1 VRTTL
6 SGFSFRPDRRNIGA
20 MKPISRLPGKTTD
33 ITARRVLVIAPHA
46 DDDVLGCG
54 GLLAR
59 LAANGAEIHVLFLTD
74 SSGGDEVTEHQ
85 QAYAERRHHEA
96 RAALELLGIRDIEH
110 LDLPDGRLDQFM
122 SLAAGAIEHE
132 LLNLRPDLLLAV
144 SPLEVTS
151 DHQAAFAALHRTLSG
166 LRGGTPLD
174 EAVADLRI
182 LLYEVNHPGY
192 PDVLVDVSAE
202 IQSLTEAIKQHS
214 SQLDLHNYLKAAIG
228 IRRYRTL
235 SLPTSV
241 TAAEGFRE
249 LRAADFV
256 THSVAGMI
264 RVLGGCPAVH
274 ERAEGTRISVVVRT
288 KDRPELLRQ
297 ALASLAAGSY
307 RNVQVVLVND
317 GGDAPELPTDY
328 PFEVA
333 RVDLPEN
340 RGRAAAANAGIAAAT
355 GDHIAFLDD
364 DDLAEPEH
372 LTTLA
377 GLASAEDAR
386 VVYTDAAVGIYEID
400 AEEGWRQV
408 ERRIPYSR
416 DFDPEL
422 LLFDNYIPFNT
433 LLIERSL
440 FDQAGPF
447 DPELPFFEDWDLLI
461 RLSRLVPFHHLAQ
474 VTCEYRHFRGGG
486 RHIFGE
492 RPSTDRPDFLAVK
505 GRVIGR
511 YRHLHTP
518 ELLARVV
525 AGLRDEAVAR
535 SEELA
540 ARSAEALTLRRSQ
553 AALEEAFHRV
563 NGERDS
569 IRMERDAAVAE
580 RDRLREEVER
590 CSRQA
595 SLFDV
600 RLRQLFGDEAL
611 LRGTIG
617 ETEEHL
623 ARTYREIDRL
633 NALIR
638 EMEGTKAWRLHRF
651 LERLRGR
658 G

>member
-1 VRTTL
+1 
-6 SGFSFRPDRRNIGA
+6 

-33 ITARRVLVIAPHA
+33 VVAHKVLVIAPHA

-54 GLLAR
+54 GLLAK
-59 LAANGAEIHVLFLTD
+59 LAARGAAIHVLFLTD
-74 SSGGDEVTEHQ
+74 SSGGTEVTEHQ
-85 QAYAERRHHEA
+85 QEYAERRRHEA
-96 RAALELLGIRDIEH
+96 RAALELLGITSIEY

-122 SLAAGAIEHE
+122 SLASGAIERTLIE
-132 LLNLRPDLLLAV
+132 VKPDLLLSV
-144 SPLEVTS
+144 SPLEVTG
-151 DHQAAFAALHRTLSG
+151 DHQAAFAAVHRTLSG
-166 LRGGTPLD
+166 LRGGGELD
-174 EAVADLRI
+174 AAVADLRI
-182 LLYEVNHPGY
+182 LLYEINHPGY
-192 PDVLVDVSAE
+192 PDVLVDVSSE
-202 IQSLTEAIKQHS
+202 IQALSEAIKKHS

-235 SLPTSV
+235 SLPTGV

-249 LRAADFV
+249 LRPADFV

-264 RVLGGCPAVH
+264 RALGGCPAVH
-274 ERAEGTRISVVVRT
+274 ERAEGPRISVVVRT

-307 RNVQVVLVND
+307 RNVQIVLVND
-317 GGDAPELPTDY
+317 GGATPERPAGF
-328 PFEVA
+328 PFELTL
-333 RVDLPEN
+333 VDLPDN
-340 RGRAAAANAGIAAAT
+340 RGRAAAANAGIEAAT
-355 GDHIAFLDD
+355 GDYVAFLDD
-364 DDLAEPEH
+364 DDLADSEH

-400 AEEGWRQV
+400 AGEGWRQV
-408 ERRIPYSR
+408 ERRLPYSR

-433 LLIERSL
+433 LLIERTL
-440 FDQAGPF
+440 LEKAGPF

-461 RLSRLVPFHHLAQ
+461 RLSRLAPFHHLAQ

-486 RHIFGE
+486 LHIFGE
-492 RPSTDRPDFLAVK
+492 RPSTDRPGFLATK

-511 YRHLHTP
+511 YRELHTP

-525 AGLRDEAVAR
+525 ARLRDEAVAKG
-535 SEELA
+535 EESA
-540 ARSAEALTLRRSQ
+540 GRAAEAAELRRTLAS
-553 AALEEAFHRV
+553 LEEAYHRV

-569 IRMERDAAVAE
+569 MRMERDAAVAE
-580 RDRLREEVER
+580 RERLRDEVER
-590 CSRQA
+590 CSRQLA
-595 SLFDV
+595 ILDG
-600 RLRQLFGDEAL
+600 RMRQLFGDEAM
-611 LRGTIG
+611 LRGAMG

-623 ARTYREIDRL
+623 ARTYKEIDRL

-651 LERLRGR
+651 MEGLRGR
-658 G
+658 SRG

>member
-1 VRTTL
+1 
-6 SGFSFRPDRRNIGA
+6 

-33 ITARRVLVIAPHA
+33 IVAQKVLVIAPHA

-54 GLLAR
+54 GLLAK
-59 LAANGAEIHVLFLTD
+59 LAARGAAIHVLFLTD

-85 QAYAERRHHEA
+85 QQYAERRQHEA
-96 RAALELLGIRDIEH
+96 RAALELLGITNIEH

-122 SLAAGAIEHE
+122 NLAAGAIERE
-132 LLNLRPDLLLAV
+132 LLDVRPDLLLAV

-151 DHQAAFAALHRTLSG
+151 DHQSAFSALHRTLSG

-174 EAVADLRI
+174 EAVADLKI
-182 LLYEVNHPGY
+182 LLYEINHPGY

-202 IQSLTEAIKQHS
+202 IQALSEAIKKHS

-249 LRAADFV
+249 LRAADFA

-264 RVLGGCPAVH
+264 RLLGGCPAIH
-274 ERAEGTRISVVVRT
+274 ERAEGARISVVVRT

-317 GGDAPELPTDY
+317 GGETPELPSDY
-328 PFEVA
+328 PFELTLVE
-333 RVDLPEN
+333 LPTN
-340 RGRAAAANAGIAAAT
+340 QGRAAAANAGVEAAN
-355 GDHIAFLDD
+355 GDHVAFLDD

-400 AEEGWRQV
+400 PDEGWRQV
-408 ERRIPYSR
+408 ERRLPYSR

-440 FDQAGPF
+440 FEQAGPF

-461 RLSRLVPFHHLAQ
+461 RLSRIVPFHHLAQ

-486 RHIFGE
+486 LHIFGE
-492 RPSTDRPDFLAVK
+492 RPSVDRPGFLATK
-505 GRVIGR
+505 GQVIGR
-511 YRHLHTP
+511 YRDLHTP

-525 AGLRDEAVAR
+525 ARLRDEAVAR
-535 SEELA
+535 GEESA
-540 ARSAEALTLRRSQ
+540 GRAAEAAALRRSQ
-553 AALEEAFHRV
+553 AALEESYHRI

-569 IRMERDAAVAE
+569 MRMERDAAVAE
-580 RDRLREEVER
+580 RDRLRDEVER
-590 CSRQA
+590 GQRQA
-595 SLFDV
+595 AIFDT
-600 RLRQLFGDEAL
+600 RLRQLFGEEAM
-611 LRGTIG
+611 LRGAIG

-623 ARTYREIDRL
+623 ARTYREIDHL
-633 NALIR
+633 NALIH

-658 G
+658 ES

>member
-1 VRTTL
+1 
-6 SGFSFRPDRRNIGA
+6 

-33 ITARRVLVIAPHA
+33 VVAQKALVIAPHA

-54 GLLAR
+54 GLLAK
-59 LAANGAEIHVLFLTD
+59 LAARGAAIHVLFLTD
-74 SSGGDEVTEHQ
+74 SAGGNEVTEHQ
-85 QAYAERRHHEA
+85 QQYAERRRHEA
-96 RAALELLGIRDIEH
+96 RAALELLGISSIEH

-122 SLAAGAIEHE
+122 GLASGAIERTLIE
-132 LLNLRPDLLLAV
+132 VRPELLLAV

-166 LRGGTPLD
+166 LRGGGELD
-174 EAVADLRI
+174 AAVAELKI
-182 LLYEVNHPGY
+182 LLYEINHPGY

-202 IQSLTEAIKQHS
+202 IQALTEAIKKHS

-249 LRAADFV
+249 LRPADFV

-264 RVLGGCPAVH
+264 RALGGCPAVH
-274 ERAEGTRISVVVRT
+274 ERAEGPRISVIVRT

-297 ALASLAAGSY
+297 ALGSLAAGSY

-317 GGDAPELPTDY
+317 GGETPELPAGY
-328 PFEVA
+328 PFELTL
-333 RVDLPEN
+333 VDLPAN
-340 RGRAAAANAGIAAAT
+340 RGRAAAANAGVEAAT
-355 GDHIAFLDD
+355 GDHVAFLDD

-372 LTTLA
+372 LSTLA

-400 AEEGWRQV
+400 PDEGWRQV
-408 ERRIPYSR
+408 ERRLPYSR
-416 DFDPEL
+416 DFDPAL

-440 FDQAGPF
+440 LEQAGPF

-461 RLSRLVPFHHLAQ
+461 RLSRLAPFHHLAQ

-486 RHIFGE
+486 LHIFGE
-492 RPSTDRPDFLAVK
+492 RPSVDRPDFLAAK

-511 YRHLHTP
+511 YRELHTP
-518 ELLARVV
+518 ELIARVV
-525 AGLRDEAVAR
+525 ARLRDEAVAWG
-535 SEELA
+535 EESATRA
-540 ARSAEALTLRRSQ
+540 AEGIVLRRSL
-553 AALEEAFHRV
+553 AAAEEAFHLV

-569 IRMERDAAVAE
+569 IRMERDGAAAE
-580 RDRLREEVER
+580 RDRLRDEVER
-590 CSRQA
+590 CQRQA
-595 SLFDV
+595 ALFDA

-611 LRGTIG
+611 LRGTVG

-623 ARTYREIDRL
+623 TRTYREIDRL

-651 LERLRGR
+651 VERLRGK
-658 G
+658 GQVTGQG

>member
-1 VRTTL
+1 
-6 SGFSFRPDRRNIGA
+6 

-33 ITARRVLVIAPHA
+33 IVAQRVLVITPHA

-54 GLLAR
+54 GLLAK
-59 LAANGAEIHVLFLTD
+59 LAGQGAEIHVLFLTD
-74 SSGGDEVTEHQ
+74 SSGGEEVTEHQ
-85 QAYAERRHHEA
+85 QEYAERRRHEA
-96 RAALELLGIRDIEH
+96 RAALELLGITNIEH

-122 SLAAGAIEHE
+122 NLAAGAIERE
-132 LLNLRPDLLLAV
+132 LLDVRPDLLLAV

-166 LRGGTPLD
+166 LRGGSQLD

-182 LLYEVNHPGY
+182 LLYEINHPGY

-202 IQSLTEAIKQHS
+202 IQALSEAIKKHS

-249 LRAADFV
+249 LRAADFA

-264 RVLGGCPAVH
+264 RLLGGCPAIH
-274 ERAEGTRISVVVRT
+274 ERSEGTRISVVVRT

-317 GGDAPELPTDY
+317 GGETPELPSDY
-328 PFEVA
+328 PFELTL
-333 RVDLPEN
+333 VDLPTN
-340 RGRAAAANAGIAAAT
+340 HGRAAAANAGVEAAN
-355 GDHIAFLDD
+355 GDHVAFLDD

-386 VVYTDAAVGIYEID
+386 VVYTDAAVGIYEI
-400 AEEGWRQV
+400 
-408 ERRIPYSR
+408 ERRLPYSR

-433 LLIERSL
+433 LLIERAL
-440 FDQAGPF
+440 FKQVGPF
-447 DPELPFFEDWDLLI
+447 DAELAFFEDWDLLI

-492 RPSTDRPDFLAVK
+492 RPSTDRPDFLATK

-511 YRHLHTP
+511 HRDLHTP

-525 AGLRDEAVAR
+525 ARLRDEAVAKG
-535 SEELA
+535 EESA
-540 ARSAEALTLRRSQ
+540 GRAAEAAALRRSQ
-553 AALEEAFHRV
+553 AALEKTYHRI

-580 RDRLREEVER
+580 RDRLREEIER
-590 CSRQA
+590 GQRQA
-595 SLFDV
+595 AIFDN
-600 RLRQLFGDEAL
+600 RLRQLFGEEAM
-611 LRGTIG
+611 LRGAIG

-633 NALIR
+633 NALIH
-638 EMEGTKAWRLHRF
+638 EMEGTKAWRLHRWVD
-651 LERLRGR
+651 RLRGR
-658 G
+658 NS

>member
-1 VRTTL
+1 
-6 SGFSFRPDRRNIGA
+6 
-20 MKPISRLPGKTTD
+20 MKPISRLPGKTTN
-33 ITARRVLVIAPHA
+33 IVARKVLVIAPHA

-54 GLLAR
+54 GLLAK
-59 LAANGAEIHVLFLTD
+59 LAAGGAEIHVLFLTD

-85 QAYAERRHHEA
+85 QAYAERRRHEA
-96 RAALELLGIRDIEH
+96 RAALELLGITDIEH

-122 SLAAGAIEHE
+122 NLAAGAIERE
-132 LLNLRPDLLLAV
+132 LLDVRPDLLLAV

-151 DHQAAFAALHRTLSG
+151 DHQCAFAALHRTLTG
-166 LRGGTPLD
+166 LRGGAPLD

-182 LLYEVNHPGY
+182 LLYEINHPGY

-202 IQSLTEAIKQHS
+202 IQALTEAIKKHA

-249 LRAADFV
+249 LRAADFA

-264 RVLGGCPAVH
+264 RLLGGCPAIH
-274 ERAEGTRISVVVRT
+274 ECPEGTRISVVVRT
-288 KDRPELLRQ
+288 KDRPQLLRQ

-317 GGDAPELPTDY
+317 GGETPQLPAGY
-328 PFEVA
+328 PFELTL
-333 RVDLPEN
+333 VDLAAN
-340 RGRAAAANAGIAAAT
+340 QGRAAAANAGVEAAN
-355 GDHIAFLDD
+355 GDHVAFLDD

-372 LTTLA
+372 LATLA

-400 AEEGWRQV
+400 ADEGWRQV
-408 ERRIPYSR
+408 ERRLPYSR

-433 LLIERSL
+433 LLIDRSL
-440 FDQAGPF
+440 FREVGPF
-447 DPELPFFEDWDLLI
+447 DPELPFFEDWDMLI
-461 RLSRLVPFHHLAQ
+461 RLSRIVPFHHLAR

-492 RPSTDRPDFLAVK
+492 RPSTDRPDFLDVK
-505 GRVIGR
+505 GQVIGR
-511 YRHLHTP
+511 YRDLQTP
-518 ELLARVV
+518 ELLARVI
-525 AGLRDEAVAR
+525 ARMRDEAVAR
-535 SEELA
+535 GEESA
-540 ARSAEALTLRRSQ
+540 GRAAEAAALRRSL
-553 AALEEAFHRV
+553 AALEEAYHRV

-569 IRMERDAAVAE
+569 IRVDRDATAAE

-590 CSRQA
+590 GQRQA
-595 SLFDV
+595 AIFDA
-600 RLRQLFGDEAL
+600 RLRQLFGDESL
-611 LRGTIG
+611 LRDTIG

-623 ARTYREIDRL
+623 ARTYQEIDRL

-651 LERLRGR
+651 LERRRGR
-658 G
+658 GRE

>member
-1 VRTTL
+1 
-6 SGFSFRPDRRNIGA
+6 

-33 ITARRVLVIAPHA
+33 IVAQRVLVVAPHA

-54 GLLAR
+54 GLLAK
-59 LAANGAEIHVLFLTD
+59 LAGGGAAIHVLFLTD
-74 SSGGDEVTEHQ
+74 SSGGEEVTARQ
-85 QAYAERRHHEA
+85 QEYAERRRHEA
-96 RAALELLGIRDIEH
+96 RAALELLGITNIEH
-110 LDLPDGRLDQFM
+110 LDLPDGRLDQLM
-122 SLAAGAIEHE
+122 NLAAGAIERE
-132 LLNLRPDLLLAV
+132 LLDVRPDLLLAV

-166 LRGGTPLD
+166 LRGGSQLD

-182 LLYEVNHPGY
+182 LLYEINHPGY

-202 IQSLTEAIKQHS
+202 IQALSEAIKKHS

-249 LRAADFV
+249 LRAADFA

-264 RVLGGCPAVH
+264 RLLGGCPAIH
-274 ERAEGTRISVVVRT
+274 ERSEGTRISVVVRT

-317 GGDAPELPTDY
+317 GGETPELPSDY
-328 PFEVA
+328 PFELTL
-333 RVDLPEN
+333 VDLPTN
-340 RGRAAAANAGIAAAT
+340 HGRAAAANAGVEAAN
-355 GDHIAFLDD
+355 GDHVAFLDD

-400 AEEGWRQV
+400 PDEGWRQV
-408 ERRIPYSR
+408 ERRLPYSR

-433 LLIERSL
+433 LLIERAL
-440 FDQAGPF
+440 FKQVGPF
-447 DPELPFFEDWDLLI
+447 DAELAFFEDWDLLI

-492 RPSTDRPDFLAVK
+492 RPSTDRPDFLATK

-511 YRHLHTP
+511 HRDLHTP

-525 AGLRDEAVAR
+525 ARLRDEAVAKG
-535 SEELA
+535 EESA
-540 ARSAEALTLRRSQ
+540 GRAAEAAALRRSQ
-553 AALEEAFHRV
+553 AALEKTYHRI

-580 RDRLREEVER
+580 RDRLREEIER
-590 CSRQA
+590 GQRQA
-595 SLFDV
+595 AIFDN
-600 RLRQLFGDEAL
+600 RLRQLFGEEAM
-611 LRGTIG
+611 LRGAIG

-633 NALIR
+633 NALIH
-638 EMEGTKAWRLHRF
+638 EMEGTKAWRLHRWVD
-651 LERLRGR
+651 RLRGR
-658 G
+658 NS